1 MRGKVLVLG
10 AIVFALASCGGG
22 GSGGGSSGVVPPP
35 SPAPVPPPPPPPP
48 PTAAARVLS
57 VATGPSFFNFYA
69 DETFQFDANTAG
81 GYGTREGEYFPNFAR
96 AFQPV
101 LYGPVGGDLSNRAKS
116 GQVIDANT
124 GTYARFRAPAAS
136 KIISPLTSLLL
147 AGPSQAKLKRQLGV
161 NGSVFGLQA
170 VDPDILTFD
179 PVAESLSTDPA
190 RRADA
195 ARLLAANARAMAI
208 AALQLDDSLTIMIFD
223 SSVVGAALAAAPDQF
238 LFNSNADMTSVVA
251 AVPGYA
257 ALRPDVQSAIAHLIN
272 AYAAAVPVQITDADQ
287 SSRYLMGIIG
297 YLAPQ
302 IRALRRTNSATA
314 ASAAMAITAPQ
325 ISAAVDR
332 YSERIAVT
340 STGFFFPAPDHYE
353 MLSNSTLRLVSGA
366 ATGQILGHP
375 LENDLNAN
383 GTTGAIGFFGATST
397 ITSVAV
403 PAINATQVAA
413 ILGPNDEITITS
425 LNGFTGLTYFDY
437 TVRHPAGESRNARIF
452 VRVR

>member
-22 GSGGGSSGVVPPP
+22 GGGSSGAVPPP

-48 PTAAARVLS
+48 PPVAAVRVLS
-57 VATGPSFFNFYA
+57 LSTGPSFFNFYV

-81 GYGTREGEYFPNFAR
+81 GYGTRDGEYFPNFAR

-101 LYGPVGGDLSNRAKS
+101 LYGPASGDLSNRAKA

-136 KIISPLTSLLL
+136 KVISPLTSLLV
-147 AGPSQAKLKRQLGV
+147 AGPSQAKLKRQLGI
-161 NGSVFGLQA
+161 NGSIFGLQA
-170 VDPDILTFD
+170 VDPDLLTFD
-179 PVAESLSTDPA
+179 PVAESLSTDTA

-208 AALQLDDSLTIMIFD
+208 AALQLDDSLTLMIFD
-223 SSVVGAALAAAPDQF
+223 SNIAAAALSAAPDQF
-238 LFNSNADMTSVVA
+238 LFNNNANMTSVVA
-251 AVPGYA
+251 GVPGYA
-257 ALRPDVQSAIAHLIN
+257 GLRPDVQSAIAHLIN

-302 IRALRRTNSATA
+302 IRALRRTNSASA
-314 ASAAMAITAPQ
+314 ASAAMTVTSSQ
-325 ISAAVDR
+325 ISAAIER
-332 YSERIAVT
+332 YSDRIAVT
-340 STGFFFPAPDHYE
+340 TTGFFFPAPDHYE

-366 ATGQILGHP
+366 STGQILGHP

-383 GTTGAIGFFGATST
+383 GTTGAIGFFGAAST
-397 ITSVAV
+397 ITSVTV

-413 ILGPNDEITITS
+413 TLGPNDEITITS
-425 LNGFTGLTYFDY
+425 LNGFTGLTYVDY